1 MAVSPEKNIYLVGPR
16 ACGKTS
22 VGKRLAEALNRPFMD
37 LDEEFMET
45 TGRTIADVVETE
57 GWEGFREL
65 ETAVLAAVAETPGN
79 VVATGGG
86 VVLKARNRELL
97 TQGVVVYLQA
107 DPDKV
112 VARLMAEL
120 MPEQRP
126 ALTDL
131 SLEEEV
137 RKTVQDREPYYLAVA
152 QLIAPDRP
160 LEELVGRLAKELA
173 AWPQ

>member
-22 VGKRLAEALNRPFMD
+22 IGRLIAEKLGRPFMD
-37 LDEEFMET
+37 LDEEFVET
-45 TGRTIADVVETE
+45 TGRTIADVVESE

-65 ETAVLAAVAETPGN
+65 ETSVLAAVSETPGN

-86 VVLKARNRELL
+86 AVLKARNRELL
-97 TQGVVVYLQA
+97 AQGVVVYLQA
-107 DPDKV
+107 DPEKV

-120 MPEQRP
+120 LPEQRP

-131 SLEEEV
+131 PLEEEV
-137 RKTVQDREPYYLAVA
+137 RRTVKEREPYYMAVA
-152 QLIAPDRP
+152 HLVAPERP
-160 LEELVGRLAKELA
+160 LEELADRLARELTD
-173 AWPQ
+173 WTE

>member
-1 MAVSPEKNIYLVGPR
+1 
-16 ACGKTS
+16 
-22 VGKRLAEALNRPFMD
+22 
-37 LDEEFMET
+37 
-45 TGRTIADVVETE
+45 
-57 GWEGFREL
+57 
-65 ETAVLAAVAETPGN
+65 VAETPGN

-160 LEELVGRLAKELA
+160 LEELVGRLAEELA